1 MRLILLCLIPA
12 KLLILASLYYTFKNT
27 FIKRDTGHYVYVP
40 PGSTKKLEIAKAQKD
55 FFLRLA
61 PLDGQFYRKIATEGY
76 SFQNSLSYAF
86 FPLFPALTRAAA
98 SIAGRPVL
106 WGIILN
112 FFFSLA
118 ALLVI
123 GCIVKLK
130 CKSHP
135 LPPLL
140 LLLAFPS
147 SGIYNFYYT
156 ESLFLFLS
164 ASCFYAC
171 MDRRFFLAGVLGFL
185 CALTRYQGILLTFPL
200 ACEILKQIYANRN
213 GILKKEYLLRLSPA
227 LLPLAGMLI
236 YAFYVALHTG
246 SLLSLF
252 EVQKAWGRKTGGL
265 LSLFHAKAA
274 PTDLMGALFG
284 ITLIPYL
291 FKKLPLPFAVYG
303 ASMAVFPLATGSF
316 LSYLRFIGTSFPHFL
331 VLSEVLKNRPVF
343 WLAALVI
350 FWEFQ
355 LLINQGL
362 LAWRFVL

>member
-1 MRLILLCLIPA
+1 MMLSFSLITCFPFGLSHA
-12 KLLILASLYYTFKNT
+12 
-27 FIKRDTGHYVYVP
+27 
-40 PGSTKKLEIAKAQKD
+40 KLEIAKAQKD

-76 SFQNSLSYAF
+76 SFRNSLSYAF

-98 SIAGRPVL
+98 SFVGRPVL
-106 WGIILN
+106 CGIILN
-112 FFFSLA
+112 FFFSLG

-123 GCIVKLK
+123 ACLVKFK
-130 CKSHP
+130 CNSHP

-156 ESLFLFLS
+156 ESLFLLLS
-164 ASCFYAC
+164 ASCLYAC
-171 MDRRFFLAGVLGFL
+171 MKRRFFLAGLLGFL
-185 CALTRYQGILLTFPL
+185 SSLTRYQGILLTFPL

-213 GILKKEYLLRLSPA
+213 GILKREYLLKFSPA
-227 LLPLAGMLI
+227 LLPLAGILI
-236 YAFYVALHTG
+236 YSFYVSLHTG

-252 EVQKAWGRKTGGL
+252 EVQKAWGRETLGF

-274 PTDLMGALFG
+274 PTDLLGALFG

-303 ASMAVFPLATGSF
+303 TSMAIFPLATGSF
-316 LSYLRFIGTSFPHFL
+316 LSYLRFIGTSFPHFI
-331 VLSEVLKNRPVF
+331 VLWEILKKRPVF

-350 FWEFQ
+350 SWEFQ
-355 LLINQGL
+355 LLINQEL